1 MHTWTFVAVQCCTEI
16 LQWLHWFCTV
26 MVLRYCIALL
36 HDDIAILYDGIA
48 ILYDGIAP
56 IPVEWL
62 TVGGLPSKKS
72 VPQ

>member
-1 MHTWTFVAVQCCTEI
+1 
-16 LQWLHWFCTV
+16 

-36 HDDIAILYDGIA
+36 DDDISLLYDGIA
-48 ILYDGIAP
+48 LLYDGIAP

-62 TVGGLPSKKS
+62 TVGGLPSKNS

>member
-1 MHTWTFVAVQCCTEI
+1 
-16 LQWLHWFCTV
+16 